1 MLDRQQ
7 SNNGETAHPIQ
18 PTVEGLAPATKSS
31 HHLKIAVIGDVHDL
45 WEAEDEQA
53 LRHLGVDLVLFVG
66 DFGNEN
72 VELVRRIAA
81 LDLPKA
87 VVLGNH
93 DAWYNATDWGRK
105 KCPYDRTVEDRVQE
119 QIDLLGD
126 FHVGYGKLDFP
137 QFNLT
142 VVGSRP
148 FSWGGSEWK
157 QGPFYGER
165 YRVYSFEESTAQIMQ
180 GVYQAAHNTVIFIG
194 HCGPLGLGD
203 RPESPCGRDW
213 QPLGGDFGDPD
224 FAAAITQS
232 RQIGKHIPLVA
243 FGHMHH
249 HLRHTK
255 DKFRVPI
262 ATHPEGTLF
271 LNAACVP
278 RIIRGTEHCR
288 RNFSFVTLEAGV
300 VTEASLVWVD
310 QELKIVAHEVLYQG
324 RQSESEDLASIESE

>member
-7 SNNGETAHPIQ
+7 SNMGESIPLIQ
-18 PTVEGLAPATKSS
+18 STPRQLPPAAKPDQ
-31 HHLKIAVIGDVHDL
+31 HLKVAVIGDVHDL
-45 WEAEDEQA
+45 WEPEDEQA
-53 LRHLGVDLVLFVG
+53 LRHLAVDLVLFVG

-72 VELVRRIAA
+72 VQLVRRIAA

-87 VVLGNH
+87 VVFGNH

-105 KCPYDRTVEDRVQE
+105 KCPYDRMVEDRVQE
-119 QIDLLGD
+119 QIDILGD

-157 QGPFYGER
+157 HGPFYGER
-165 YRVYSFEESTAQIMQ
+165 YSIYSFEESTAQIMQ
-180 GVYQAAHNTVIFIG
+180 GVNQAAHDTLIFIG

-203 RPESPCGRDW
+203 QPESPCGRDW

-224 FAAAITQS
+224 FAAAISQT

-255 DKFRVPI
+255 DKFRIPI
-262 ATHPEGTLF
+262 TINPEGTLF

-288 RNFSFVTLEAGV
+288 RNFSLVTLEAGA
-300 VTEASLVWVD
+300 VTKAALVWID
-310 QELKIVAHEVLYQG
+310 QDLQIVANEVLFTSNQE
-324 RQSESEDLASIESE
+324 RHNTV